1 MGIADR
7 TLCNRQR
14 SPEIRRSAPAPSAM
28 RLPRDPQRCF
38 TEGGGIQTT
47 GCAV

>member
-14 SPEIRRSAPAPSAM
+14 SPEIRLYAPAHAA
-28 RLPRDPQRCF
+28 RVWRRGPQRCF
-38 TEGGGIQTT
+38 TERGGIQTM
-47 GCAV
+47 GSAV